1 MFLKRYF
8 FHLFSCLLLKK
19 KKPSCVQPMFTREN
33 PAWSDLCLG
42 IMAHWYYSSQF
53 QFSSFCLYQIF
64 SGRTVFKRERIN
76 ESKKSQDSGRISVSN
91 KKKKFPGKDNLR
103 WTLKGQEKI
112 LSFQGDEP
120 FNYHLDNNQIHFLP
134 KNKAVLFSSSRHFS
148 QLILRKIE
156 ENL

>member
-1 MFLKRYF
+1 MLFLSSF
-8 FHLFSCLLLKK
+8 LMSAVKK
-19 KKPSCVQPMFTREN
+19 KKNHPVYNPCSPEKTLPGQISASELWLTDTTLPNSNSPPSACVKFSQAER
-33 PAWSDLCLG
+33 
-42 IMAHWYYSSQF
+42 YSKERGSMSQR
-53 QFSSFCLYQIF
+53 SLK
-64 SGRTVFKRERIN
+64 TV
-76 ESKKSQDSGRISVSN
+76 GRISVSH
-91 KKKKFPGKDNLR
+91 KKKVPGKDNLR

-112 LSFQGDEP
+112 LPFQGDEP